1 MIHQESNSSTVQTK
15 GAVINRLTIKCVQ
28 YILNF
33 SMNKAKPQ
41 RYIKSFSKGQIT
53 VPKEFRDLLGLGDEF
68 WLKLSVEQNKI
79 VAEPVDNEITQQD
92 DYSNKLLAIKGDWFA
107 STELVQNRVEIDRRL
122 ETNEQ

>member
-1 MIHQESNSSTVQTK
+1 
-15 GAVINRLTIKCVQ
+15 
-28 YILNF
+28 
-33 SMNKAKPQ
+33 MNKAKPQ

-79 VAEPVDNEITQQD
+79 VAEPVDNEITQQG